1 MQVYATDLKAALA
14 GVPADLLAEHGPV
27 SVPTAEAMARGVRER
42 LGATYGLA
50 LTGVAGPGGAGGPP
64 GRHGRTSRSPTSA
77 ARSAAQVR
85 LPGDR
90 ARVRLL
96 AVTAGL
102 DLLRRRLL

>member
-1 MQVYATDLKAALA
+1 VQVYATDLKATLA
-14 GVPADLLAEHGPV
+14 GVPADVLAQYGAVSTQTAAALAE
-27 SVPTAEAMARGVRER
+27 GVRER

-50 LTGVAGPGGAGGPP
+50 LTGVAGPDRQEDQPP
-64 GRHGRTSRSPTSA
+64 GTLHVAVAGPEGTVT
-77 ARSAAQVR
+77 RSAR

-102 DLLRRRLL
+102 DLLRRQLS

>member
-1 MQVYATDLKAALA
+1 M
-14 GVPADLLAEHGPV
+14 
-27 SVPTAEAMARGVRER
+27 TAEALAAGVRTR

-50 LTGVAGPGGAGGPP
+50 LTGVAGPDPQEGHPP
-64 GRHGRTSRSPTSA
+64 GTVHVAVTGPDRTVSRSL
-77 ARSAAQVR
+77 R

-102 DLLRRRLL
+102 DLLRRQLHG